1 MALRVLKKG
10 LPLMAPHE
18 DQLLPLVHKIW
29 SPLVQR
35 FSLDQNVV
43 VLRLSFELLCVLA
56 STSKSFIRHRCLEQV
71 LPSICQFVEKQAT
84 VTQKQRHYL
93 RF

>member
-1 MALRVLKKG
+1 
-10 LPLMAPHE
+10 MAPHE

-35 FSLDQNVV
+35 FTLGQDVV
-43 VLRLSFELLCVLA
+43 ILRLSFELLCVLA

-71 LPSICQFVEKQAT
+71 LPSICLFVKKQAS
-84 VTQKQRHYL
+84 VTQKQRYCYF
-93 RF
+93 RI